1 MWGKGCIG
9 KLFKGER
16 ILLDEKLRLRKSLEE
31 WFGGLFFGMGFFRGE
46 VIDKAMIGGP
56 FRVEGSIEVVGV
68 VSRLIF
74 LPPLGG
80 LVQSSEM
87 GVPGYGDMPD
97 EHFIGS
103 T

>member
-1 MWGKGCIG
+1 MY
-9 KLFKGER
+9 
-16 ILLDEKLRLRKSLEE
+16 EKLRLRKSLEE
-31 WFGGLFFGMGFFRGE
+31 WFRGLFFRMGFFRGV